1 MTTSA
6 IILNAAFAIGV
17 VGGIVGML
25 VWGVATQHRD
35 HGVLAAGPLVRRR
48 RWSGF
53 SQPPLG
59 APARQR
65 RAAGRAQVSLS
76 A

>member
-1 MTTSA
+1 MTATA
-6 IILNAAFAIGV
+6 IILNIAFAVGV

-25 VWGVATQHRD
+25 LWSVATQHRD

-48 RWSGF
+48 LWSGIRPP
-53 SQPPLG
+53 QP
-59 APARQR
+59 APVQQR
-65 RAAGRAQVSLS
+65 IATGRPQV